1 MHAVIMT
8 GGKQYLVTEGQ
19 SLKVEKLG
27 AEAGTDV
34 TFDQVLLVTK
44 GDGEDVQI
52 GTPFLEGARVT
63 AIVEEEGR
71 DKKIRVTKYKPKIR
85 YKKVF
90 GHRQH
95 FTKVTIKEIKA

>member
-1 MHAVIMT
+1 MT

-19 SLKVEKLG
+19 TLKVEKLG

-34 TFDQVLLVTK
+34 TFDHVLLVAK

-52 GTPFLEGARVT
+52 GTPFLDGATVT
-63 AIVEEEGR
+63 ATVDEEGR

-90 GHRQH
+90 GHRQQ
-95 FTKVTIKEIKA
+95 FSKVTIKAIKS